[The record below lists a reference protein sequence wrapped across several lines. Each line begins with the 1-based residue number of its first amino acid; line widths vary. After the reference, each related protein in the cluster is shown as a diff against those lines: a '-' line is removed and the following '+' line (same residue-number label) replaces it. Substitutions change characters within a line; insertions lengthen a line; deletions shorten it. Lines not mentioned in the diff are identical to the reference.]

1 MDYSIKIENLNKNY
15 PSFSLK
21 DVSFSLPKG
30 YIMGFIGK
38 NGSGKSTT
46 IGIAL
51 GLKKADSGV
60 CQILGE
66 NSYKLSSET
75 KEKIGVVLD
84 ECCLP
89 GTLNYVQI
97 NKVLSDI
104 YKNWDSEKFL
114 GGCENYN
121 FDKKTII
128 NKYSKGMKMKI
139 SILSAICHRPEL
151 LILDEPTS
159 GLDPEARSEIMDML
173 LDFVQDENKSVLISS
188 HITSDLEKVCDYI
201 TMINNGKIIF
211 SEEKDKLLEE
221 YGILHCANSDFDKI
235 DKSAVISSKQT
246 QYSTNALVKR
256 SNLKGDYIIDKPSL
270 EDIMLYCSKEA

>member
-1 MDYSIKIENLNKNY
+1 MDYSINIENLNKNY

-21 DVSFSLPKG
+21 DVSFRLPKG

-51 GLKKADSGV
+51 GLRKSDSGI

-66 NSYKLSSET
+66 NSSELSSET

-114 GGCENYN
+114 RGCENYN

-173 LDFVQDENKSVLISS
+173 LE
-188 HITSDLEKVCDYI
+188 TGVCQQ
-201 TMINNGKIIF
+201 
-211 SEEKDKLLEE
+211 
-221 YGILHCANSDFDKI
+221 I
-235 DKSAVISSKQT
+235 DGYFLDWT
-246 QYSTNALVKR
+246 
-256 SNLKGDYIIDKPSL
+256 
-270 EDIMLYCSKEA
+270 E